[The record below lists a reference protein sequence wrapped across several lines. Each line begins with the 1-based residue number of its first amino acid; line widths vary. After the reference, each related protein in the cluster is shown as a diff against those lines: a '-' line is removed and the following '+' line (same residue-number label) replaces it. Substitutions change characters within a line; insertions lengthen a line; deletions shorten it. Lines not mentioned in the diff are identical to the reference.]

1 VLARAGKGD
10 RRLRPSS
17 PGASPEELTISAAAT
32 TSRGSSAADGQSS
45 AWHDRRLD
53 FKLFT
58 RSDRIG
64 RAMRGKSVA
73 NGG

>member
-1 VLARAGKGD
+1 MAGLYWFSKITGRMFSEKKQRCLEDALLLGPALAHGPHR
-10 RRLRPSS
+10 
-17 PGASPEELTISAAAT
+17 EL
-32 TSRGSSAADGQSS
+32 
-45 AWHDRRLD
+45 
-53 FKLFT
+53 T